1 VRPRWVVAWVAA
13 ALPLVAFYFELRQAW
28 PLFADG
34 LRVTLALAVLA
45 ALPEWWEVER
55 RRPRSLA
62 AIRVVAP
69 ALLALVV
76 CTWTGYASAAVRF
89 HAFRAEY
96 DRAVETVAASPPG
109 APAGMAAGTTYG
121 RVDVLSGPPAALF
134 FAWDD
139 VPGGYEQSGVL
150 HAPAPRWPGD
160 ALRGATCRPI
170 ARDWYYC
177 VRVVLKSA
185 ATSHTP

>member
-1 VRPRWVVAWVAA
+1 MRPRWVVAWVAA
-13 ALPLVAFYFELRQAW
+13 ALPLVVFYFELRQAW

-96 DRAVETVAASPPG
+96 DRAVEAASSGRLAEPRR
-109 APAGMAAGTTYG
+109 GTTYV
-121 RVDVLSGPPAALF
+121 RVDAWSHRPLELF
-134 FAWDD
+134 FTWHEGADE
-139 VPGGYEQSGVL
+139 PQRFGMLYTA
-150 HAPAPRWPGD
+150 APAPPSGSR
-160 ALRGATCRPI
+160 LSCRPV
-170 ARDWYYC
+170 AAHWYFC
-177 VRVVLKSA
+177 VWADSRSVR
-185 ATSHTP
+185 ATAPIP

>member
-1 VRPRWVVAWVAA
+1 VRRGWVVAWVAA
-13 ALPLVAFYFELRQAW
+13 ALPLVVFYFELRQAW

-55 RRPRSLA
+55 RRSRRLA
-62 AIRVVAP
+62 AVRVVAP

-96 DRAVETVAASPPG
+96 DRAVERVAASPPG
-109 APAGMAAGTTYG
+109 APAGVAPGRTYG
-121 RVDVLSGPPAALF
+121 RVDVLSTRPPTLF
-134 FAWDD
+134 FALDD
-139 VPGGYEQSGVL
+139 ARGGSEQFGLL
-150 HAPAPRWPGD
+150 HAPAPRPPGD
-160 ALRGATCRPI
+160 ALRGASCRPV
-170 ARDWYYC
+170 APHWHYC
-177 VRVVLKSA
+177 VRVVLEST